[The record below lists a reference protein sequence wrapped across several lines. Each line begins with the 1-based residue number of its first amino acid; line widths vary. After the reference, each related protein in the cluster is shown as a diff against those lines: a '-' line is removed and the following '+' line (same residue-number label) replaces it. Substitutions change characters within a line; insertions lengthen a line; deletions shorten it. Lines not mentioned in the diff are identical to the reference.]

1 MKILN
6 IHNNHK
12 VDMKKVILGVAIAC
26 LALSCKKVQA
36 GGNIGVLKLEEGTER
51 YTDDE
56 MSDKATEGKEANA
69 KTVDGTATA
78 DSTKKATPALMDSA
92 KIIPANLQSPM
103 RERK

>member
-1 MKILN
+1 
-6 IHNNHK
+6 
-12 VDMKKVILGVAIAC
+12 
-26 LALSCKKVQA
+26 
-36 GGNIGVLKLEEGTER
+36 
-51 YTDDE
+51 
-56 MSDKATEGKEANA
+56 MSDKATEGKEAAA